1 MYICTYVCA
10 CMYMYHI
17 FFYPSMDRHLGY
29 KRASLWSVLNLTK
42 LVLLI
47 DFSNVLLY
55 IFVYLLFLSHSRKGT
70 RKFLKVMV
78 VSVILI
84 VMMVS

>member
-42 LVLLI
+42 LVLI

-78 VSVILI
+78 VSIILI
-84 VMMVS
+84 VMIVS